1 MPGEQCLFNKPGDLN
16 FKFFF
21 AIFIFVFKTSFAEQ
35 EVDIWDNKNKKN
47 ANEEIKQIENDQNN
61 SSIFNNNSVK
71 PKQIIQ
77 EEAFNENDNK
87 QFYGI
92 WDPDKY
98 NFDLTMW
105 ANTDG
110 QNVKKIVKR
119 INKLNLSETAEII
132 FQNTMFS
139 FSYAPENLLEKD
151 FLDLKVNWL
160 IKNNKDDL
168 VEKFLEK
175 NEEFPNKKKIIHL
188 HGGEITL
195 GSYDN
200 EIRNM
205 FSKASNFGIKPFSSN
220 AATQI
225 GSAPLI
231 IAEPK
236 QT

>member
-1 MPGEQCLFNKPGDLN
+1 MKLSDLSKNLFFLL
-16 FKFFF
+16 
-21 AIFIFVFKTSFAEQ
+21 IFIFVFKTSFAEQ

-160 IKNNKDDL
+160 IKNNKDDK

-175 NEEFPNKKKIIHL
+175 NEEFQTKKKY
-188 HGGEITL
+188 
-195 GSYDN
+195 SD
-200 EIRNM
+200 
-205 FSKASNFGIKPFSSN
+205 
-220 AATQI
+220 
-225 GSAPLI
+225 
-231 IAEPK
+231 
-236 QT
+236 